1 MFGPRELRS
10 PYVWKP
16 YVGSKPLINEMN
28 IRHHGKS
35 EAVIRALTDFGSE
48 ESFEHA
54 AKRFAE
60 HDKYLLHTRTGSRVI
75 KQIAAEAC
83 A

>member
-1 MFGPRELRS
+1 MIDDLG
-10 PYVWKP
+10 
-16 YVGSKPLINEMN
+16 IT
-28 IRHHGKS
+28 HHGRT
-35 EAVIRALTDFGSE
+35 ETVNRALTDFGSE